1 MSDKPVDAIEGKHK
15 LSISGPVLVYLFKE
29 GDIAMQWYH
38 ARDMTDY
45 EKTQIWSVFEN
56 LETFIN
62 VDFQL
67 TTDWDSADLKFG
79 VFDGSKEN
87 SIILGG
93 EHMGLGLQSGQ
104 FRFPLN
110 GEGKEGMANTRDRDW
125 SDKPGGQFDQGGR
138 FYLTVIHEIGHGL
151 GLGHPHDTGNSTQVM
166 KAGYG
171 LDQRIFT
178 VEAYKSTNGDSWNG
192 RPDNPGDGSAIATFG
207 TLDIAAL
214 QNMYGANTTHAGG
227 DDVYTMAATRAEA
240 NGYHTIWD
248 TGGTDVIEYT
258 GGANVVIDLRAATL
272 EYEPGGGG
280 YVSWAWKIPG
290 GFLIANGVVIENAT
304 SGRGNDTLTGNEADN
319 VLTAGAGND
328 ILMGGAGDDT
338 LIGGAGNDVMTG
350 GDGADR
356 FVFDDPKAPT
366 PARVVINGTSAANR
380 LSGTTGADVINGL
393 AGDDRIEGLG
403 NNDRISGNL
412 GNDILHGNAGN
423 DRLWGDKHAD
433 TLYGGVGHDRLYGG
447 KGHDTLYGGKGRDK
461 LWGESGNDA
470 LYGGDGRD
478 RLQGGKGKDILYGGE
493 GADVFAYEQPGF
505 GRDRIGDFED
515 GTDLLKL
522 HGLQWSD
529 VSVANNAGGSAV
541 ISVDGTQDAIVLAGV
556 DAAQVGEDD
565 FVFINREAEDT
576 LESEPA
582 SEQEFAFS
590 GPGFGQDR
598 ITDFEDGTDL
608 MDFSALDLQ
617 YADLT
622 VSNNSDGDAMVQVTG
637 TDSHVTLTG
646 VDAALINE
654 NDFIF

>member
-1 MSDKPVDAIEGKHK
+1 
-15 LSISGPVLVYLFKE
+15 
-29 GDIAMQWYH
+29 
-38 ARDMTDY
+38 
-45 EKTQIWSVFEN
+45 
-56 LETFIN
+56 
-62 VDFQL
+62 
-67 TTDWDSADLKFG
+67 
-79 VFDGSKEN
+79 
-87 SIILGG
+87 
-93 EHMGLGLQSGQ
+93 
-104 FRFPLN
+104 
-110 GEGKEGMANTRDRDW
+110 MANTRDRDW

-151 GLGHPHDTGNSTQVM
+151 GLGHPHDTGNSTKVI

-171 LDQRIFT
+171 LDQTIFT
-178 VEAYKSTNGDSWNG
+178 VTSYNSTYNGSWNG

-207 TLDIAAL
+207 ALDIAAL
-214 QNMYGANTTHAGG
+214 QNMYGANTTHAAG
-227 DDVYTMAATRAEA
+227 DDVYTMAATRAAA
-240 NGYHTIWD
+240 NGYHAIWD
-248 TGGTDVIEYT
+248 TGGIDTIEYT
-258 GGANVVIDLRAATL
+258 GAANAVIDLRAATL

-290 GFLIANGVVIENAT
+290 GYVIANGVVIENAT
-304 SGRGNDTLTGNEADN
+304 SGSGNDSLTGNEADN
-319 VLTAGAGND
+319 VLIA
-328 ILMGGAGDDT
+328 
-338 LIGGAGNDVMTG
+338 GAGNDVMTG
-350 GDGADR
+350 GAGADR
-356 FVFDDPKAPT
+356 FVFDDPKAPA
-366 PARVVINGTSAANR
+366 PARTVINGTSEANR

-423 DRLWGDKHAD
+423 DRLWGDKHSD
-433 TLYGGVGHDRLYGG
+433 TLYGGVGNDRLYGG

-461 LWGESGNDA
+461 LWGENGNDE

-478 RLQGGKGKDILYGGE
+478 RLQGGEGKDILYGGE
-493 GADVFAYEQPGF
+493 GADFFVYEQPGF

-529 VSVANNAGGSAV
+529 LSVANNAGGSAV
-541 ISVDGTQDAIVLAGV
+541 ISVDGTKDAIVLAGV
-556 DAAQVGEDD
+556 DAGQVGEDD
-565 FVFINREAEDT
+565 FVFINREAGDA

-582 SEQEFAFS
+582 SEQEFAFT

-608 MDFSALDLQ
+608 MDFTALDLQ

-622 VSNNSDGDAMVQVTG
+622 VSNNSDGDAVVQVTD
-637 TDSHVTLTG
+637 TDSQVTLTG